1 MTRVLACLLPV
12 LSLAIPNF
20 LAAQSDDFS
29 ITSWDVRNGLPD
41 ALVRALAVQPETG
54 IWVATEGGLCLFDG
68 SNCKSLPIDQVRK
81 FPLNEFTALLVARD
95 QSLWAGT
102 EGGGLLHIEKGRVE
116 SFTRRDGLT
125 DGYVR
130 AIYEDSHGNLWVGTD
145 FGLFEKKGAFFQH
158 VALGKSTLPQ
168 FVQAIVE
175 DGSGRLI
182 IGGRSLTVID
192 GNGPT
197 PLSVWAQSGSP
208 QIKSL
213 LLTRTGQLIV
223 GAVDGAFEIDGLQIK
238 RLPLPKVDIE
248 SLCQSADG
256 AIWAGTV
263 AEGLWR
269 LKGSNASRVG
279 FGEGGIALSV
289 LAMSTDS
296 SGRLWVGS
304 ERGLSRIEETS
315 ARYLNSPA
323 LAVDRE
329 TLAVSRDGNVNLVN
343 GSIFRIE
350 DNNKL
355 RPVSLPIPS
364 NTRILDALY
373 SSDGS
378 IWLGTAGPGVYRV
391 DSSGRVTQFSTRSR
405 LKLSTDFPRGIV
417 EGTHGDI
424 WVATEFGVNIISRGK
439 VELLSTSNGLPSR
452 AVRTMFLD
460 HQGCMWIGTDAGVS
474 VSCNGTLLENQA
486 TSALHGEEVWAIA
499 EDPGG
504 TMWFGTRRNGIYAI
518 NDSSLRHFT
527 VANGLPSNDICGL
540 IVDRAGN
547 LWVSSLNLLFSISP
561 SQFAT
566 TREKDFVI
574 PISYVL
580 PNNAEGL
587 RFTRGRIPST
597 ALDARGAVWFASDR
611 GAVFIDRTPTSPHGS
626 DYVPTPV
633 VDSIIVDNSILSP
646 TPKIKTPPNPR
657 RVVLSFGSKY
667 LGPAQQVLLMYRL
680 TGVDESW
687 VVSLNSHQAEYS
699 NLSAGTYTFEL
710 RACDRSQPDRWK
722 TTTCLIVVPVIWYRS
737 PWFFGALAIGVL
749 GAVFLGYLLHLRRVH
764 YGFRLILEERSRMAR
779 EMHDTLI
786 QGCNGVAMLL
796 EAEASS
802 RNGAGESNLLSVA
815 RAQIRATVSD
825 AREALWNLRQSHTD
839 ANYVRD
845 TIESIAAHARSF
857 FGVPVEVRFSR
868 KLPILPSS
876 AAHELMMIVREA
888 VTNAGTHG
896 SAKEIGI
903 LAQVDAD
910 HILIEVSDDGV
921 GFDVQSATK
930 PLSDHFGILG
940 MRERAAAIGATFEI
954 SSSPGRGTVVQVS
967 LPCERESMSLV
978 APSTPA

>member
-1 MTRVLACLLPV
+1 MSRMLACFLPV
-12 LSLAIPNF
+12 LFLAIPDSV
-20 LAAQSDDFS
+20 AAQTDDFS

-41 ALVRALAVQPETG
+41 ALVRALAVRPETG
-54 IWVATEGGLCLFDG
+54 VWVATEGGLCLFDG
-68 SNCKSLPIDQVRK
+68 SNCKSLPIDQIRK
-81 FPLNEFTALLVARD
+81 FPLNEFTALLIAHD

-130 AIYEDSHGNLWVGTD
+130 AIYEDSHKNLWVGTD
-145 FGLFEKKGAFFQH
+145 FGLFEKTGTSFQH
-158 VALGKSTLPQ
+158 IELGKSALPQ

-175 DGSGRLI
+175 DSSGRLI

-192 GNGPT
+192 GNVAVPVAG
-197 PLSVWAQSGSP
+197 WAESGSP

-213 LLTRTGQLIV
+213 LFTRKGQLIV
-223 GAVDGAFEIDGLQIK
+223 GAVDGAFEVDGQHIK
-238 RLPLPKVDIE
+238 RLRLPKVDIE

-269 LKGSNASRVG
+269 LKGSTASRVG

-315 ARYLNSPA
+315 VHFVDSPA
-323 LAVDRE
+323 FAVDRE
-329 TLAVSRDGNVNLVN
+329 TLAVSLNGTVNLVN
-343 GSIFRIE
+343 GSLFRIE
-350 DNNKL
+350 GNKEL
-355 RPVSLPIPS
+355 RPLSLPIPS

-391 DSSGRVTQFSTRSR
+391 DSKGRVTQYSTRSH
-405 LKLSTDFPRGIV
+405 LKLSADFPRGIV

-424 WVATEFGVNIISRGK
+424 WVATEFGVNIISKGK
-439 VELLSTSNGLPSR
+439 VELLSASNGLPSR

-460 HQGCMWIGTDAGVS
+460 HKGCMWTGTDAGVS

-499 EDPGG
+499 EGPTG
-504 TMWFGTRRNGIYAI
+504 TMWFGTRRNGIYEI
-518 NDSSLRHFT
+518 NDSNLRHLT
-527 VANGLPSNDICGL
+527 TANGLPSNDICGL
-540 IVDRAGN
+540 IVDRTGN
-547 LWVSSLNLLFSISP
+547 LWASSLNLLFSISL
-561 SQFAT
+561 SQFAM
-566 TREKDFVI
+566 TREKDFVT

-580 PNNAEGL
+580 PSSAEGL
-587 RFTRGRIPST
+587 RFTRGRIPSA
-597 ALDARGAVWFASDR
+597 ALDARGAVWFATDR
-611 GAVFIDRTPTSPHGS
+611 GAIFIDNPISSSHGS
-626 DYVPTPV
+626 DYAPTPV
-633 VDSIIVDNSILSP
+633 VESIIVDNSILLP
-646 TPKIKTPPNPR
+646 APKMKTPPNPR
-657 RVVLSFGSKY
+657 RVDISFGTEY

-680 TGVDESW
+680 IGVDESW
-687 VVSLNSHQAEYS
+687 VISLNSHQAEYS
-699 NLSAGTYTFEL
+699 NLSAGTYRFEL
-710 RACDRSQPDRWK
+710 RACDRAQPDRWK
-722 TTTCLIVVPVIWYRS
+722 TLTCLIVVPVIWYRS

-749 GAVFLGYLLHLRRVH
+749 GIVFLGYFLHLRRVR

-802 RNGAGESNLLSVA
+802 RNGSGESNLLSVA

-839 ANYVRD
+839 ANYVRE
-845 TIESIAAHARSF
+845 TIESIAAHATSF

-868 KLPILPSS
+868 KPPILPSS

-896 SAKEIGI
+896 SARKISI
-903 LAQVDAD
+903 CAQMAANNLSID
-910 HILIEVSDDGV
+910 VSDDGV
-921 GFDVQSATK
+921 GFDVQSAAT
-930 PLSDHFGILG
+930 PLSDHFGIRG
-940 MRERAAAIGATFEI
+940 MRERAAKIGATFEI
-954 SSSPGRGTVVQVS
+954 ASSPGRGTVVKVS
-967 LPCERESMSLV
+967 LPCERESIVL
-978 APSTPA
+978 AAQ